1 MRWILLILCGLI
13 SAYAQAS
20 QLNNLLPPVRL
31 AVVNSFGSN
40 LSVRYFNGTVN
51 AIAKA
56 VAPRRLVVQFYDQ
69 EVFLEAAQNKGF
81 DLAIASSGLTA
92 LMTDASGAAALLTI
106 INSRTPDPNHANAGV
121 IVVRSDRDDINCL
134 TDLKGK
140 TVAVSSTKAFAGFL
154 AVMGEIQAEG
164 LNPNRLFKSVTATHK
179 PMTEL
184 VKQVV
189 NKEVDVA
196 FIASCLLENMEADG
210 VIPKGCLKVINEK
223 KDENFYCKHSTR
235 LYPGWILS
243 AQPTLD
249 SKTLRNIM
257 EALLQLPPGKEEGS
271 YWTVATDYDQM
282 NLLLQRM
289 EVRYLE
295 DRTIGWM
302 LNYYRWY
309 FIVGCGALLLI
320 ILNWAYLAFA
330 VRRKTEQLRKKV
342 EENREYEREN
352 RKITERIEAL
362 EKAKSIGI
370 ISAMVAHELKQP
382 LGAINNYSEAILRQ
396 LKRGKKPAEE
406 ILTEALS
413 EIKSESQRASE
424 IVEFVRNIGRKE
436 PRQRKR
442 FNLESAVEHTIELMK
457 RLGRLNSKCTLTGAE
472 NLFVYADPLNV
483 DLVLMNLLK
492 NAEEAVRNQQN
503 AEIKVEIKNAGADAL
518 VIIEDNG
525 PDMTDDQFASL
536 RNLGQSSK
544 KDGLGLGLAIVREL
558 LEANGGSLKL
568 VRIPSGGLRCIA
580 SLPIALRIKMGLD
593 KLQEKAVVRII
604 DDDDSMRKSWRF
616 LIEGEGWTTKCYSSA
631 LRFLEEDDRN
641 ELGCVVLDVRMP
653 DMSGI
658 ELQRV
663 MMLQKNGLPIIFV
676 SGHGDID
683 MAVQALKDGATDF
696 LPKPVS
702 ADRLLTA
709 IERAVSK
716 DVERR
721 QQNQLTDEYR
731 HVFDTLTAREKM
743 VAKKVARGL
752 LNKQIADEL
761 QISEKTVQVHR
772 GAVCRKL
779 GVKSA
784 VGVASILS
792 ILHEEDSSSEDIR

>member
-1 MRWILLILCGLI
+1 MRWLLLILCGLI
-13 SAYAQAS
+13 SAYGQAS
-20 QLNNLLPPVRL
+20 ELKSLLPPVRL

-40 LSVRYFNGTVN
+40 LSVRYFNDTVN
-51 AIAKA
+51 AIARA

-69 EVFLEAAQNKGF
+69 EVFLQAAQVKGF

-92 LMTDASGAAALLTI
+92 LMTDASSASALLTV
-106 INSRTPDPNHANAGV
+106 INSRTPDPNQANGGV

-134 TDLKGK
+134 ADLKGK

-154 AVMGEIQAEG
+154 AVMGEIQSEG

-189 NKEVDVA
+189 N
-196 FIASCLLENMEADG
+196 
-210 VIPKGCLKVINEK
+210 EK

-243 AQPTLD
+243 AQPTLE
-249 SKTLRNIM
+249 SKTLRKIM

-282 NLLLQRM
+282 NLLLERM

-295 DRTIGWM
+295 DRTIGWI
-302 LNYYRWY
+302 LRYYRWY
-309 FIVGCGALLLI
+309 FIIGCGLLLLF

-330 VRRKTEQLRKKV
+330 VRRKTAQLHRKI

-406 ILTEALS
+406 ILTEAFS
-413 EIKSESQRASE
+413 EIKSESQRASD

-436 PRQRKR
+436 PRERKC
-442 FNLESAVEHTIELMK
+442 FDLEAAVSRTIRLMK
-457 RLGRLNSKCTLTGAE
+457 RLGRLNSKCTLSGAK
-472 NLFVYADPLNV
+472 NVLVFADPLNV

-492 NAEEAVRNQQN
+492 NAEEAVRNQSN

-518 VIIEDNG
+518 VIIDDNG
-525 PDMTDDQFASL
+525 PKMSDEQFASL

-568 VRIPSGGLRCIA
+568 VRIPAGGLRCIA
-580 SLPIALRIKMGLD
+580 SLPIAL
-593 KLQEKAVVRII
+593 
-604 DDDDSMRKSWRF
+604 
-616 LIEGEGWTTKCYSSA
+616 
-631 LRFLEEDDRN
+631 ED
-641 ELGCVVLDVRMP
+641 
-653 DMSGI
+653 
-658 ELQRV
+658 
-663 MMLQKNGLPIIFV
+663 KNGP
-676 SGHGDID
+676 G
-683 MAVQALKDGATDF
+683 
-696 LPKPVS
+696 
-702 ADRLLTA
+702 
-709 IERAVSK
+709 
-716 DVERR
+716 
-721 QQNQLTDEYR
+721 
-731 HVFDTLTAREKM
+731 
-743 VAKKVARGL
+743 
-752 LNKQIADEL
+752 
-761 QISEKTVQVHR
+761 
-772 GAVCRKL
+772 
-779 GVKSA
+779 
-784 VGVASILS
+784 
-792 ILHEEDSSSEDIR
+792 

>member
-1 MRWILLILCGLI
+1 MRWLLLILCGLI
-13 SAYAQAS
+13 SAYGQAS
-20 QLNNLLPPVRL
+20 ELKSLLPPVRL

-40 LSVRYFNGTVN
+40 LSVRYFNDTVN
-51 AIAKA
+51 AIARA

-69 EVFLEAAQNKGF
+69 EVFLQAAQVKGF

-92 LMTDASGAAALLTI
+92 LMTDASSASVLLTV
-106 INSRTPDPNHANAGV
+106 INSRTPDPNQANGGV

-134 TDLKGK
+134 ADLKGK

-154 AVMGEIQAEG
+154 AVMGEIQSEG

-189 NKEVDVA
+189 N
-196 FIASCLLENMEADG
+196 
-210 VIPKGCLKVINEK
+210 EK

-243 AQPTLD
+243 AQPTLE
-249 SKTLRNIM
+249 SKTLRKIM

-406 ILTEALS
+406 ILTEAFS
-413 EIKSESQRASE
+413 EIKSESQRASD

-436 PRQRKR
+436 PRERKC
-442 FNLESAVEHTIELMK
+442 FDLEAAVSRTIRLMK
-457 RLGRLNSKCTLTGAE
+457 RLGRLNSKCTLSGAK
-472 NLFVYADPLNV
+472 NVLVFADPLNV

-492 NAEEAVRNQQN
+492 NAEEAVRNQSN

-518 VIIEDNG
+518 VIIDDNG
-525 PDMTDDQFASL
+525 PKMSDEQFASL

-568 VRIPSGGLRCIA
+568 VRIPAGGLRCIA
-580 SLPIALRIKMGLD
+580 SLPIAL
-593 KLQEKAVVRII
+593 
-604 DDDDSMRKSWRF
+604 
-616 LIEGEGWTTKCYSSA
+616 
-631 LRFLEEDDRN
+631 ED
-641 ELGCVVLDVRMP
+641 
-653 DMSGI
+653 
-658 ELQRV
+658 
-663 MMLQKNGLPIIFV
+663 KNGP
-676 SGHGDID
+676 G
-683 MAVQALKDGATDF
+683 
-696 LPKPVS
+696 
-702 ADRLLTA
+702 
-709 IERAVSK
+709 
-716 DVERR
+716 
-721 QQNQLTDEYR
+721 
-731 HVFDTLTAREKM
+731 
-743 VAKKVARGL
+743 
-752 LNKQIADEL
+752 
-761 QISEKTVQVHR
+761 
-772 GAVCRKL
+772 
-779 GVKSA
+779 
-784 VGVASILS
+784 
-792 ILHEEDSSSEDIR
+792 

>member
-1 MRWILLILCGLI
+1 MRWLLLILCGLI
-13 SAYAQAS
+13 SAYGQAS
-20 QLNNLLPPVRL
+20 ELKSLLPPVRL

-40 LSVRYFNGTVN
+40 LSVRYFNDTVN
-51 AIAKA
+51 AIARA

-69 EVFLEAAQNKGF
+69 EVFLQAAQVKGF

-92 LMTDASGAAALLTI
+92 LMTDASSASALLTV
-106 INSRTPDPNHANAGV
+106 INSRTPDPNQANGGV
-121 IVVRSDRDDINCL
+121 IVVRSDREDINCL
-134 TDLKGK
+134 ADLKGK

-154 AVMGEIQAEG
+154 AVMGEIQSEG

-210 VIPKGCLKVINEK
+210 VIPKGQRE

-243 AQPTLD
+243 AQPTLE
-249 SKTLRNIM
+249 SKTLRKIM

-282 NLLLQRM
+282 NLLLERM

-295 DRTIGWM
+295 DRTIGWI
-302 LNYYRWY
+302 LRYYRWY
-309 FIVGCGALLLI
+309 FIIGCGLLLLF

-330 VRRKTEQLRKKV
+330 VRRKTAQLHRKI

-406 ILTEALS
+406 ILTEAFS
-413 EIKSESQRASE
+413 EIKSESQRASD

-436 PRQRKR
+436 PRERKC
-442 FNLESAVEHTIELMK
+442 FDLEAAVSRTIRLMK
-457 RLGRLNSKCTLTGAE
+457 RLGRLNSKCTLSGAK
-472 NLFVYADPLNV
+472 NVLVFADPLNV

-492 NAEEAVRNQQN
+492 NAEEAVRNQSN

-518 VIIEDNG
+518 VIIDDNG
-525 PDMTDDQFASL
+525 PKMSDEQFASL

-568 VRIPSGGLRCIA
+568 VRIPAGGLRCIA
-580 SLPIALRIKMGLD
+580 SLPIAL
-593 KLQEKAVVRII
+593 
-604 DDDDSMRKSWRF
+604 
-616 LIEGEGWTTKCYSSA
+616 
-631 LRFLEEDDRN
+631 ED
-641 ELGCVVLDVRMP
+641 
-653 DMSGI
+653 
-658 ELQRV
+658 
-663 MMLQKNGLPIIFV
+663 KNGP
-676 SGHGDID
+676 G
-683 MAVQALKDGATDF
+683 
-696 LPKPVS
+696 
-702 ADRLLTA
+702 
-709 IERAVSK
+709 
-716 DVERR
+716 
-721 QQNQLTDEYR
+721 
-731 HVFDTLTAREKM
+731 
-743 VAKKVARGL
+743 
-752 LNKQIADEL
+752 
-761 QISEKTVQVHR
+761 
-772 GAVCRKL
+772 
-779 GVKSA
+779 
-784 VGVASILS
+784 
-792 ILHEEDSSSEDIR
+792 

>member
-1 MRWILLILCGLI
+1 MRWLLLILCGLI
-13 SAYAQAS
+13 SAYGQAS
-20 QLNNLLPPVRL
+20 ELKSLLPPVRL

-40 LSVRYFNGTVN
+40 LSVRYFNDTVN
-51 AIAKA
+51 AIARA

-69 EVFLEAAQNKGF
+69 EVFLQAAQVKGF

-92 LMTDASGAAALLTI
+92 LMTDASSASALLTV
-106 INSRTPDPNHANAGV
+106 INSRTPDPNQANGGV
-121 IVVRSDRDDINCL
+121 IVVRSDREDINCL
-134 TDLKGK
+134 ADLKGK

-154 AVMGEIQAEG
+154 AVMGEIQSEG

-184 VKQVV
+184 V

-210 VIPKGCLKVINEK
+210 VIPKGCLKVVNEK

-243 AQPTLD
+243 ALPTLE
-249 SKTLRNIM
+249 SKTLRKIM

-282 NLLLQRM
+282 NLLLERM

-295 DRTIGWM
+295 DRTIGWI
-302 LNYYRWY
+302 LRYYRWY
-309 FIVGCGALLLI
+309 FIIGCGLLLLF

-330 VRRKTEQLRKKV
+330 VRRKTAQLHRKI

-406 ILTEALS
+406 ILTEAFS
-413 EIKSESQRASE
+413 EIKSESQRVSD

-436 PRQRKR
+436 PRERKC
-442 FNLESAVEHTIELMK
+442 FDLEAAVSRTIRLMK
-457 RLGRLNSKCTLTGAE
+457 RLGRLNSKCTLSGAK
-472 NLFVYADPLNV
+472 NVLVFADPLNV

-492 NAEEAVRNQQN
+492 NAEEAVRNQSN

-518 VIIEDNG
+518 VIIDDNG
-525 PDMTDDQFASL
+525 PKMSDEQFASL

-568 VRIPSGGLRCIA
+568 VRIPAGGLRCIA
-580 SLPIALRIKMGLD
+580 SLPIAL
-593 KLQEKAVVRII
+593 
-604 DDDDSMRKSWRF
+604 
-616 LIEGEGWTTKCYSSA
+616 
-631 LRFLEEDDRN
+631 ED
-641 ELGCVVLDVRMP
+641 
-653 DMSGI
+653 
-658 ELQRV
+658 
-663 MMLQKNGLPIIFV
+663 KNGP
-676 SGHGDID
+676 G
-683 MAVQALKDGATDF
+683 
-696 LPKPVS
+696 
-702 ADRLLTA
+702 
-709 IERAVSK
+709 
-716 DVERR
+716 
-721 QQNQLTDEYR
+721 
-731 HVFDTLTAREKM
+731 
-743 VAKKVARGL
+743 
-752 LNKQIADEL
+752 
-761 QISEKTVQVHR
+761 
-772 GAVCRKL
+772 
-779 GVKSA
+779 
-784 VGVASILS
+784 
-792 ILHEEDSSSEDIR
+792 

>member
-1 MRWILLILCGLI
+1 MCGLI

-69 EVFLEAAQNKGF
+69 EVFLEAAQNKEF

-134 TDLKGK
+134 ADLKGK

-309 FIVGCGALLLI
+309 FIVGCGASLI
-320 ILNWAYLAFA
+320 GAYLAFA

-342 EENREYEREN
+342 EENREYEREK

-580 SLPIALRIKMGLD
+580 SLPIAL
-593 KLQEKAVVRII
+593 
-604 DDDDSMRKSWRF
+604 
-616 LIEGEGWTTKCYSSA
+616 
-631 LRFLEEDDRN
+631 ED
-641 ELGCVVLDVRMP
+641 
-653 DMSGI
+653 
-658 ELQRV
+658 
-663 MMLQKNGLPIIFV
+663 
-676 SGHGDID
+676 
-683 MAVQALKDGATDF
+683 KDG
-696 LPKPVS
+696 P
-702 ADRLLTA
+702 
-709 IERAVSK
+709 
-716 DVERR
+716 
-721 QQNQLTDEYR
+721 
-731 HVFDTLTAREKM
+731 
-743 VAKKVARGL
+743 G
-752 LNKQIADEL
+752 
-761 QISEKTVQVHR
+761 
-772 GAVCRKL
+772 
-779 GVKSA
+779 
-784 VGVASILS
+784 
-792 ILHEEDSSSEDIR
+792 

>member
-1 MRWILLILCGLI
+1 MCGLI

-134 TDLKGK
+134 ADLKGK

-210 VIPKGCLKVINEK
+210 VIPKGCFKVINEK
-223 KDENFYCKHSTR
+223 KDENFYCKHST
-235 LYPGWILS
+235 
-243 AQPTLD
+243 
-249 SKTLRNIM
+249 
-257 EALLQLPPGKEEGS
+257 
-271 YWTVATDYDQM
+271 
-282 NLLLQRM
+282 
-289 EVRYLE
+289 
-295 DRTIGWM
+295 
-302 LNYYRWY
+302 
-309 FIVGCGALLLI
+309 
-320 ILNWAYLAFA
+320 
-330 VRRKTEQLRKKV
+330 
-342 EENREYEREN
+342 
-352 RKITERIEAL
+352 
-362 EKAKSIGI
+362 
-370 ISAMVAHELKQP
+370 
-382 LGAINNYSEAILRQ
+382 
-396 LKRGKKPAEE
+396 
-406 ILTEALS
+406 
-413 EIKSESQRASE
+413 
-424 IVEFVRNIGRKE
+424 
-436 PRQRKR
+436 
-442 FNLESAVEHTIELMK
+442 
-457 RLGRLNSKCTLTGAE
+457 LNSKCTLTGAE

-580 SLPIALRIKMGLD
+580 SLPIAL
-593 KLQEKAVVRII
+593 
-604 DDDDSMRKSWRF
+604 
-616 LIEGEGWTTKCYSSA
+616 
-631 LRFLEEDDRN
+631 ED
-641 ELGCVVLDVRMP
+641 
-653 DMSGI
+653 
-658 ELQRV
+658 
-663 MMLQKNGLPIIFV
+663 
-676 SGHGDID
+676 
-683 MAVQALKDGATDF
+683 KDG
-696 LPKPVS
+696 P
-702 ADRLLTA
+702 
-709 IERAVSK
+709 
-716 DVERR
+716 
-721 QQNQLTDEYR
+721 
-731 HVFDTLTAREKM
+731 
-743 VAKKVARGL
+743 G
-752 LNKQIADEL
+752 
-761 QISEKTVQVHR
+761 
-772 GAVCRKL
+772 
-779 GVKSA
+779 
-784 VGVASILS
+784 
-792 ILHEEDSSSEDIR
+792 

>member
-1 MRWILLILCGLI
+1 MCGLI

-20 QLNNLLPPVRL
+20 QLNNLLPPGRL

-69 EVFLEAAQNKGF
+69 EVFLEAAQNKEF

-134 TDLKGK
+134 ADLKGK

-320 ILNWAYLAFA
+320 IFNWAYLAFA

-580 SLPIALRIKMGLD
+580 SLPIAL
-593 KLQEKAVVRII
+593 
-604 DDDDSMRKSWRF
+604 
-616 LIEGEGWTTKCYSSA
+616 
-631 LRFLEEDDRN
+631 ED
-641 ELGCVVLDVRMP
+641 
-653 DMSGI
+653 
-658 ELQRV
+658 
-663 MMLQKNGLPIIFV
+663 
-676 SGHGDID
+676 
-683 MAVQALKDGATDF
+683 KDG
-696 LPKPVS
+696 P
-702 ADRLLTA
+702 
-709 IERAVSK
+709 
-716 DVERR
+716 
-721 QQNQLTDEYR
+721 
-731 HVFDTLTAREKM
+731 
-743 VAKKVARGL
+743 G
-752 LNKQIADEL
+752 
-761 QISEKTVQVHR
+761 
-772 GAVCRKL
+772 
-779 GVKSA
+779 
-784 VGVASILS
+784 
-792 ILHEEDSSSEDIR
+792 

>member
-1 MRWILLILCGLI
+1 MCGLI

-134 TDLKGK
+134 ADLKGK

-223 KDENFYCKHSTR
+223 KDENFYCKRSTR

-330 VRRKTEQLRKKV
+330 FRRKTEQLRKKV

-580 SLPIALRIKMGLD
+580 SLPIAL
-593 KLQEKAVVRII
+593 
-604 DDDDSMRKSWRF
+604 
-616 LIEGEGWTTKCYSSA
+616 
-631 LRFLEEDDRN
+631 ED
-641 ELGCVVLDVRMP
+641 
-653 DMSGI
+653 
-658 ELQRV
+658 
-663 MMLQKNGLPIIFV
+663 
-676 SGHGDID
+676 
-683 MAVQALKDGATDF
+683 KDG
-696 LPKPVS
+696 P
-702 ADRLLTA
+702 
-709 IERAVSK
+709 
-716 DVERR
+716 
-721 QQNQLTDEYR
+721 
-731 HVFDTLTAREKM
+731 
-743 VAKKVARGL
+743 G
-752 LNKQIADEL
+752 
-761 QISEKTVQVHR
+761 
-772 GAVCRKL
+772 
-779 GVKSA
+779 
-784 VGVASILS
+784 
-792 ILHEEDSSSEDIR
+792 

>member
-134 TDLKGK
+134 ADLKGK

-235 LYPGWILS
+235 LY
-243 AQPTLD
+243 
-249 SKTLRNIM
+249 
-257 EALLQLPPGKEEGS
+257 PGKEEGS

-503 AEIKVEIKNAGADAL
+503 AEIKVGIKNAGADAL

-580 SLPIALRIKMGLD
+580 SLPIAL
-593 KLQEKAVVRII
+593 
-604 DDDDSMRKSWRF
+604 
-616 LIEGEGWTTKCYSSA
+616 
-631 LRFLEEDDRN
+631 ED
-641 ELGCVVLDVRMP
+641 
-653 DMSGI
+653 
-658 ELQRV
+658 
-663 MMLQKNGLPIIFV
+663 
-676 SGHGDID
+676 
-683 MAVQALKDGATDF
+683 KDG
-696 LPKPVS
+696 P
-702 ADRLLTA
+702 
-709 IERAVSK
+709 
-716 DVERR
+716 
-721 QQNQLTDEYR
+721 
-731 HVFDTLTAREKM
+731 
-743 VAKKVARGL
+743 G
-752 LNKQIADEL
+752 
-761 QISEKTVQVHR
+761 
-772 GAVCRKL
+772 
-779 GVKSA
+779 
-784 VGVASILS
+784 
-792 ILHEEDSSSEDIR
+792 

>member
-1 MRWILLILCGLI
+1 MCGLI

-69 EVFLEAAQNKGF
+69 EVFLEAAQNKEF

-121 IVVRSDRDDINCL
+121 IVVRSDRDDIN
-134 TDLKGK
+134 
-140 TVAVSSTKAFAGFL
+140 
-154 AVMGEIQAEG
+154 
-164 LNPNRLFKSVTATHK
+164 
-179 PMTEL
+179 
-184 VKQVV
+184 
-189 NKEVDVA
+189 
-196 FIASCLLENMEADG
+196 
-210 VIPKGCLKVINEK
+210 
-223 KDENFYCKHSTR
+223 
-235 LYPGWILS
+235 
-243 AQPTLD
+243 
-249 SKTLRNIM
+249 
-257 EALLQLPPGKEEGS
+257 
-271 YWTVATDYDQM
+271 
-282 NLLLQRM
+282 
-289 EVRYLE
+289 
-295 DRTIGWM
+295 
-302 LNYYRWY
+302 YRWY

-580 SLPIALRIKMGLD
+580 SLPIAL
-593 KLQEKAVVRII
+593 
-604 DDDDSMRKSWRF
+604 
-616 LIEGEGWTTKCYSSA
+616 
-631 LRFLEEDDRN
+631 ED
-641 ELGCVVLDVRMP
+641 
-653 DMSGI
+653 
-658 ELQRV
+658 
-663 MMLQKNGLPIIFV
+663 
-676 SGHGDID
+676 
-683 MAVQALKDGATDF
+683 KDG
-696 LPKPVS
+696 P
-702 ADRLLTA
+702 
-709 IERAVSK
+709 
-716 DVERR
+716 
-721 QQNQLTDEYR
+721 
-731 HVFDTLTAREKM
+731 
-743 VAKKVARGL
+743 G
-752 LNKQIADEL
+752 
-761 QISEKTVQVHR
+761 
-772 GAVCRKL
+772 
-779 GVKSA
+779 
-784 VGVASILS
+784 
-792 ILHEEDSSSEDIR
+792 

>member
-1 MRWILLILCGLI
+1 MCGLI

-69 EVFLEAAQNKGF
+69 EVFLEAAQNKEF

-134 TDLKGK
+134 ADLKGK

-210 VIPKGCLKVINEK
+210 VIPKGSLKVINEK

-302 LNYYRWY
+302 LNYSRWY

-320 ILNWAYLAFA
+320 ILNWAYLSFA

-396 LKRGKKPAEE
+396 LTRGKKPAEE

-424 IVEFVRNIGRKE
+424 IGEFVRNIGRKE

-580 SLPIALRIKMGLD
+580 SLPIAL
-593 KLQEKAVVRII
+593 
-604 DDDDSMRKSWRF
+604 
-616 LIEGEGWTTKCYSSA
+616 
-631 LRFLEEDDRN
+631 ED
-641 ELGCVVLDVRMP
+641 
-653 DMSGI
+653 
-658 ELQRV
+658 
-663 MMLQKNGLPIIFV
+663 
-676 SGHGDID
+676 
-683 MAVQALKDGATDF
+683 KDG
-696 LPKPVS
+696 P
-702 ADRLLTA
+702 
-709 IERAVSK
+709 
-716 DVERR
+716 
-721 QQNQLTDEYR
+721 
-731 HVFDTLTAREKM
+731 
-743 VAKKVARGL
+743 G
-752 LNKQIADEL
+752 
-761 QISEKTVQVHR
+761 
-772 GAVCRKL
+772 
-779 GVKSA
+779 
-784 VGVASILS
+784 
-792 ILHEEDSSSEDIR
+792 

>member
-1 MRWILLILCGLI
+1 MCGLI

-134 TDLKGK
+134 ADLKGK

-320 ILNWAYLAFA
+320 ILNWAHLAFA

-503 AEIKVEIKNAGADAL
+503 AEIKVGIKNAGADAL

-580 SLPIALRIKMGLD
+580 SLPIAL
-593 KLQEKAVVRII
+593 
-604 DDDDSMRKSWRF
+604 
-616 LIEGEGWTTKCYSSA
+616 
-631 LRFLEEDDRN
+631 ED
-641 ELGCVVLDVRMP
+641 
-653 DMSGI
+653 
-658 ELQRV
+658 
-663 MMLQKNGLPIIFV
+663 
-676 SGHGDID
+676 
-683 MAVQALKDGATDF
+683 KDG
-696 LPKPVS
+696 P
-702 ADRLLTA
+702 
-709 IERAVSK
+709 
-716 DVERR
+716 
-721 QQNQLTDEYR
+721 
-731 HVFDTLTAREKM
+731 
-743 VAKKVARGL
+743 G
-752 LNKQIADEL
+752 
-761 QISEKTVQVHR
+761 
-772 GAVCRKL
+772 
-779 GVKSA
+779 
-784 VGVASILS
+784 
-792 ILHEEDSSSEDIR
+792 

>member
-1 MRWILLILCGLI
+1 MCGLI

-69 EVFLEAAQNKGF
+69 EVFLEAAQNKEF

-134 TDLKGK
+134 ADLKGK

-330 VRRKTEQLRKKV
+330 VGRKTEQLRKKV

-457 RLGRLNSKCTLTGAE
+457 RLGHLNSKCTLTGAE

-580 SLPIALRIKMGLD
+580 SLPIAL
-593 KLQEKAVVRII
+593 
-604 DDDDSMRKSWRF
+604 
-616 LIEGEGWTTKCYSSA
+616 
-631 LRFLEEDDRN
+631 ED
-641 ELGCVVLDVRMP
+641 
-653 DMSGI
+653 
-658 ELQRV
+658 
-663 MMLQKNGLPIIFV
+663 
-676 SGHGDID
+676 
-683 MAVQALKDGATDF
+683 KDG
-696 LPKPVS
+696 P
-702 ADRLLTA
+702 
-709 IERAVSK
+709 
-716 DVERR
+716 
-721 QQNQLTDEYR
+721 
-731 HVFDTLTAREKM
+731 
-743 VAKKVARGL
+743 G
-752 LNKQIADEL
+752 
-761 QISEKTVQVHR
+761 
-772 GAVCRKL
+772 
-779 GVKSA
+779 
-784 VGVASILS
+784 
-792 ILHEEDSSSEDIR
+792 

>member
-1 MRWILLILCGLI
+1 MCGLI

-69 EVFLEAAQNKGF
+69 EVFLEAAQNKEF
-81 DLAIASSGLTA
+81 
-92 LMTDASGAAALLTI
+92 
-106 INSRTPDPNHANAGV
+106 
-121 IVVRSDRDDINCL
+121 
-134 TDLKGK
+134 
-140 TVAVSSTKAFAGFL
+140 
-154 AVMGEIQAEG
+154 
-164 LNPNRLFKSVTATHK
+164 
-179 PMTEL
+179 
-184 VKQVV
+184 
-189 NKEVDVA
+189 DVA

-309 FIVGCGALLLI
+309 FIVGCGASLI
-320 ILNWAYLAFA
+320 GAYLAFA

-580 SLPIALRIKMGLD
+580 SLPIAL
-593 KLQEKAVVRII
+593 
-604 DDDDSMRKSWRF
+604 
-616 LIEGEGWTTKCYSSA
+616 
-631 LRFLEEDDRN
+631 ED
-641 ELGCVVLDVRMP
+641 
-653 DMSGI
+653 
-658 ELQRV
+658 
-663 MMLQKNGLPIIFV
+663 
-676 SGHGDID
+676 
-683 MAVQALKDGATDF
+683 KDG
-696 LPKPVS
+696 P
-702 ADRLLTA
+702 
-709 IERAVSK
+709 
-716 DVERR
+716 
-721 QQNQLTDEYR
+721 
-731 HVFDTLTAREKM
+731 
-743 VAKKVARGL
+743 G
-752 LNKQIADEL
+752 
-761 QISEKTVQVHR
+761 
-772 GAVCRKL
+772 
-779 GVKSA
+779 
-784 VGVASILS
+784 
-792 ILHEEDSSSEDIR
+792 

>member
-69 EVFLEAAQNKGF
+69 EVFLEAAQNKEF

-106 INSRTPDPNHANAGV
+106 INSRTPVSSLFEATEMTSIAW
-121 IVVRSDRDDINCL
+121 L
-134 TDLKGK
+134 TSKGK

-580 SLPIALRIKMGLD
+580 SLPIAL
-593 KLQEKAVVRII
+593 
-604 DDDDSMRKSWRF
+604 
-616 LIEGEGWTTKCYSSA
+616 
-631 LRFLEEDDRN
+631 ED
-641 ELGCVVLDVRMP
+641 
-653 DMSGI
+653 
-658 ELQRV
+658 
-663 MMLQKNGLPIIFV
+663 
-676 SGHGDID
+676 
-683 MAVQALKDGATDF
+683 KDG
-696 LPKPVS
+696 P
-702 ADRLLTA
+702 
-709 IERAVSK
+709 
-716 DVERR
+716 
-721 QQNQLTDEYR
+721 
-731 HVFDTLTAREKM
+731 
-743 VAKKVARGL
+743 G
-752 LNKQIADEL
+752 
-761 QISEKTVQVHR
+761 
-772 GAVCRKL
+772 
-779 GVKSA
+779 
-784 VGVASILS
+784 
-792 ILHEEDSSSEDIR
+792 

>member
-1 MRWILLILCGLI
+1 MCGLI

-134 TDLKGK
+134 ADLKGK

-243 AQPTLD
+243 AQPTLN
-249 SKTLRNIM
+249 SKTLRKIM

-320 ILNWAYLAFA
+320 ILNWAYLTFA

-580 SLPIALRIKMGLD
+580 SLPIAL
-593 KLQEKAVVRII
+593 
-604 DDDDSMRKSWRF
+604 
-616 LIEGEGWTTKCYSSA
+616 
-631 LRFLEEDDRN
+631 ED
-641 ELGCVVLDVRMP
+641 
-653 DMSGI
+653 
-658 ELQRV
+658 
-663 MMLQKNGLPIIFV
+663 
-676 SGHGDID
+676 
-683 MAVQALKDGATDF
+683 KDG
-696 LPKPVS
+696 P
-702 ADRLLTA
+702 
-709 IERAVSK
+709 
-716 DVERR
+716 
-721 QQNQLTDEYR
+721 
-731 HVFDTLTAREKM
+731 
-743 VAKKVARGL
+743 G
-752 LNKQIADEL
+752 
-761 QISEKTVQVHR
+761 
-772 GAVCRKL
+772 
-779 GVKSA
+779 
-784 VGVASILS
+784 
-792 ILHEEDSSSEDIR
+792 

>member
-1 MRWILLILCGLI
+1 MRWLLLILCGLI
-13 SAYAQAS
+13 SAYGQAS
-20 QLNNLLPPVRL
+20 ELKSLLPPVRL

-40 LSVRYFNGTVN
+40 LSVRYFNDTVN
-51 AIAKA
+51 AIARA

-69 EVFLEAAQNKGF
+69 EVFLQAAQVKGF

-92 LMTDASGAAALLTI
+92 LMTDASSASALLTV
-106 INSRTPDPNHANAGV
+106 INSRTPDPNQANGGV

-134 TDLKGK
+134 ADLKGK

-154 AVMGEIQAEG
+154 AVMGEIQSEG

-189 NKEVDVA
+189 N
-196 FIASCLLENMEADG
+196 
-210 VIPKGCLKVINEK
+210 EK

-243 AQPTLD
+243 AQPTLE
-249 SKTLRNIM
+249 SKTLRKIM

-352 RKITERIEAL
+352 RKITDRIEAL

-406 ILTEALS
+406 ILTEAFS
-413 EIKSESQRASE
+413 EIKSESQRASD

-436 PRQRKR
+436 PRERKC
-442 FNLESAVEHTIELMK
+442 FDLEAAVSRTIRLMK
-457 RLGRLNSKCTLTGAE
+457 RLGRLNSKCTLSGAK
-472 NLFVYADPLNV
+472 NVLVFADPLNV

-492 NAEEAVRNQQN
+492 NAEEAVRNQSN

-518 VIIEDNG
+518 VIIDDNG
-525 PDMTDDQFASL
+525 PKMSDEQFASL

-568 VRIPSGGLRCIA
+568 VRIPAGGLRCIA
-580 SLPIALRIKMGLD
+580 SLPIAL
-593 KLQEKAVVRII
+593 
-604 DDDDSMRKSWRF
+604 
-616 LIEGEGWTTKCYSSA
+616 
-631 LRFLEEDDRN
+631 ED
-641 ELGCVVLDVRMP
+641 
-653 DMSGI
+653 
-658 ELQRV
+658 
-663 MMLQKNGLPIIFV
+663 KNGP
-676 SGHGDID
+676 G
-683 MAVQALKDGATDF
+683 
-696 LPKPVS
+696 
-702 ADRLLTA
+702 
-709 IERAVSK
+709 
-716 DVERR
+716 
-721 QQNQLTDEYR
+721 
-731 HVFDTLTAREKM
+731 
-743 VAKKVARGL
+743 
-752 LNKQIADEL
+752 
-761 QISEKTVQVHR
+761 
-772 GAVCRKL
+772 
-779 GVKSA
+779 
-784 VGVASILS
+784 
-792 ILHEEDSSSEDIR
+792 

>member
-1 MRWILLILCGLI
+1 MRWLLLILCGLI
-13 SAYAQAS
+13 SAYGQAS
-20 QLNNLLPPVRL
+20 ELKSLLPPVRL

-40 LSVRYFNGTVN
+40 LSVRYFNDTVN
-51 AIAKA
+51 AIARA

-69 EVFLEAAQNKGF
+69 EVFLQAAQVKGF
-81 DLAIASSGLTA
+81 DLAIVSSGLTA
-92 LMTDASGAAALLTI
+92 LMTDASSASALLTV
-106 INSRTPDPNHANAGV
+106 INSRTPDPNQANGGV

-134 TDLKGK
+134 ADLKGK

-154 AVMGEIQAEG
+154 AVMGEIQSEG

-210 VIPKGCLKVINEK
+210 VIPKGCLKVVNEK

-243 AQPTLD
+243 AQPTLE
-249 SKTLRNIM
+249 SKTLRKIM

-282 NLLLQRM
+282 NLLLERM

-295 DRTIGWM
+295 DRM
-302 LNYYRWY
+302 RYYRWY
-309 FIVGCGALLLI
+309 FIIGCGLLLLF

-330 VRRKTEQLRKKV
+330 VRRKTTQLHRKI

-406 ILTEALS
+406 ILTEAFS
-413 EIKSESQRASE
+413 EIKSESQRASD

-436 PRQRKR
+436 PRERKC
-442 FNLESAVEHTIELMK
+442 FDLEAAVSRTIRLMK
-457 RLGRLNSKCTLTGAE
+457 RLGRLNSKCTLSGAK
-472 NLFVYADPLNV
+472 NVLVFADPLNV

-492 NAEEAVRNQQN
+492 NAEEAVRNQSN

-518 VIIEDNG
+518 VIIDDNG
-525 PDMTDDQFASL
+525 PKMSDEQFASL

-568 VRIPSGGLRCIA
+568 VRIPAGGLRCIA
-580 SLPIALRIKMGLD
+580 SLPIAL
-593 KLQEKAVVRII
+593 
-604 DDDDSMRKSWRF
+604 
-616 LIEGEGWTTKCYSSA
+616 
-631 LRFLEEDDRN
+631 ED
-641 ELGCVVLDVRMP
+641 
-653 DMSGI
+653 
-658 ELQRV
+658 
-663 MMLQKNGLPIIFV
+663 KNGP
-676 SGHGDID
+676 G
-683 MAVQALKDGATDF
+683 
-696 LPKPVS
+696 
-702 ADRLLTA
+702 
-709 IERAVSK
+709 
-716 DVERR
+716 
-721 QQNQLTDEYR
+721 
-731 HVFDTLTAREKM
+731 
-743 VAKKVARGL
+743 
-752 LNKQIADEL
+752 
-761 QISEKTVQVHR
+761 
-772 GAVCRKL
+772 
-779 GVKSA
+779 
-784 VGVASILS
+784 
-792 ILHEEDSSSEDIR
+792 

>member
-51 AIAKA
+51 AIAKV

-134 TDLKGK
+134 ADLKGK

-243 AQPTLD
+243 AQPTLN
-249 SKTLRNIM
+249 SKTLRKIM

-309 FIVGCGALLLI
+309 FIVGCGA

-457 RLGRLNSKCTLTGAE
+457 RLGRLNSKCTLTGAG

-580 SLPIALRIKMGLD
+580 SLPIAL
-593 KLQEKAVVRII
+593 
-604 DDDDSMRKSWRF
+604 
-616 LIEGEGWTTKCYSSA
+616 
-631 LRFLEEDDRN
+631 ED
-641 ELGCVVLDVRMP
+641 
-653 DMSGI
+653 
-658 ELQRV
+658 
-663 MMLQKNGLPIIFV
+663 
-676 SGHGDID
+676 
-683 MAVQALKDGATDF
+683 KDG
-696 LPKPVS
+696 P
-702 ADRLLTA
+702 
-709 IERAVSK
+709 
-716 DVERR
+716 
-721 QQNQLTDEYR
+721 
-731 HVFDTLTAREKM
+731 
-743 VAKKVARGL
+743 G
-752 LNKQIADEL
+752 
-761 QISEKTVQVHR
+761 
-772 GAVCRKL
+772 
-779 GVKSA
+779 
-784 VGVASILS
+784 
-792 ILHEEDSSSEDIR
+792 

>member
-1 MRWILLILCGLI
+1 MCGLI

-106 INSRTPDPNHANAGV
+106 INSRTPVSSLFEATEMTSIAW
-121 IVVRSDRDDINCL
+121 L
-134 TDLKGK
+134 TLKGK

-243 AQPTLD
+243 AQPTLN
-249 SKTLRNIM
+249 SKTLRKIM

-580 SLPIALRIKMGLD
+580 SLPIAL
-593 KLQEKAVVRII
+593 
-604 DDDDSMRKSWRF
+604 
-616 LIEGEGWTTKCYSSA
+616 
-631 LRFLEEDDRN
+631 ED
-641 ELGCVVLDVRMP
+641 
-653 DMSGI
+653 
-658 ELQRV
+658 
-663 MMLQKNGLPIIFV
+663 
-676 SGHGDID
+676 
-683 MAVQALKDGATDF
+683 KDG
-696 LPKPVS
+696 P
-702 ADRLLTA
+702 
-709 IERAVSK
+709 
-716 DVERR
+716 
-721 QQNQLTDEYR
+721 
-731 HVFDTLTAREKM
+731 
-743 VAKKVARGL
+743 G
-752 LNKQIADEL
+752 
-761 QISEKTVQVHR
+761 
-772 GAVCRKL
+772 
-779 GVKSA
+779 
-784 VGVASILS
+784 
-792 ILHEEDSSSEDIR
+792 

>member
-1 MRWILLILCGLI
+1 MNFWAEILNRFKMRWILLILCGLI
-13 SAYAQAS
+13 SAYAQAAAS
-20 QLNNLLPPVRL
+20 C
-31 AVVNSFGSN
+31 ANSFGSN

-134 TDLKGK
+134 ADLKGK

-580 SLPIALRIKMGLD
+580 SLPIKMGLD

>member
-1 MRWILLILCGLI
+1 MCGLI

-69 EVFLEAAQNKGF
+69 EVFLEAAQNKEF

-134 TDLKGK
+134 ADLKGK

-249 SKTLRNIM
+249 SKTLRNIR

-309 FIVGCGALLLI
+309 FIVGCGASLI
-320 ILNWAYLAFA
+320 GAYLAFA

-492 NAEEAVRNQQN
+492 TAEEAVRNQQN

-580 SLPIALRIKMGLD
+580 SLPIAL
-593 KLQEKAVVRII
+593 
-604 DDDDSMRKSWRF
+604 
-616 LIEGEGWTTKCYSSA
+616 
-631 LRFLEEDDRN
+631 ED
-641 ELGCVVLDVRMP
+641 
-653 DMSGI
+653 
-658 ELQRV
+658 
-663 MMLQKNGLPIIFV
+663 
-676 SGHGDID
+676 
-683 MAVQALKDGATDF
+683 KDG
-696 LPKPVS
+696 P
-702 ADRLLTA
+702 
-709 IERAVSK
+709 
-716 DVERR
+716 
-721 QQNQLTDEYR
+721 
-731 HVFDTLTAREKM
+731 
-743 VAKKVARGL
+743 G
-752 LNKQIADEL
+752 
-761 QISEKTVQVHR
+761 
-772 GAVCRKL
+772 
-779 GVKSA
+779 
-784 VGVASILS
+784 
-792 ILHEEDSSSEDIR
+792 

>member
-1 MRWILLILCGLI
+1 MRWLLLILCGLI
-13 SAYAQAS
+13 SAYGQAS
-20 QLNNLLPPVRL
+20 ELKSLLPPVRL

-40 LSVRYFNGTVN
+40 LSVRYFNDTVN
-51 AIAKA
+51 AIARA

-69 EVFLEAAQNKGF
+69 EVFLQAAQVKGF

-92 LMTDASGAAALLTI
+92 LMTDASSASALLTV
-106 INSRTPDPNHANAGV
+106 INSRTPDPNQANGGV
-121 IVVRSDRDDINCL
+121 IVVRSDREDINCL
-134 TDLKGK
+134 ADLKGK

-154 AVMGEIQAEG
+154 AVMGEIQSEG
-164 LNPNRLFKSVTATHK
+164 LNPNRLLKSVTATHK

-210 VIPKGCLKVINEK
+210 VIPKGCLKVVNEK

-243 AQPTLD
+243 AQPTLE
-249 SKTLRNIM
+249 SKTLRKIM

-282 NLLLQRM
+282 NLLLERSQIF
-289 EVRYLE
+289 E
-295 DRTIGWM
+295 DRTIGWI
-302 LNYYRWY
+302 LRYYRWY
-309 FIVGCGALLLI
+309 FIIGCGLLLLF

-330 VRRKTEQLRKKV
+330 VRRKTAQLHRKI

-406 ILTEALS
+406 ILTEAFS
-413 EIKSESQRASE
+413 EIKSESQRASD

-436 PRQRKR
+436 PRERKC
-442 FNLESAVEHTIELMK
+442 FDLEAAVSRTIRLMK
-457 RLGRLNSKCTLTGAE
+457 RLGRLNSKCTLSGAK
-472 NLFVYADPLNV
+472 NVLVFADPLNV

-492 NAEEAVRNQQN
+492 NAEEAVRNQSN

-518 VIIEDNG
+518 VIIDDNG
-525 PDMTDDQFASL
+525 PKMSDEQFASL

-568 VRIPSGGLRCIA
+568 VRIPAGGLRCIA
-580 SLPIALRIKMGLD
+580 SLPIAL
-593 KLQEKAVVRII
+593 
-604 DDDDSMRKSWRF
+604 
-616 LIEGEGWTTKCYSSA
+616 
-631 LRFLEEDDRN
+631 ED
-641 ELGCVVLDVRMP
+641 
-653 DMSGI
+653 
-658 ELQRV
+658 
-663 MMLQKNGLPIIFV
+663 KNGP
-676 SGHGDID
+676 G
-683 MAVQALKDGATDF
+683 
-696 LPKPVS
+696 
-702 ADRLLTA
+702 
-709 IERAVSK
+709 
-716 DVERR
+716 
-721 QQNQLTDEYR
+721 
-731 HVFDTLTAREKM
+731 
-743 VAKKVARGL
+743 
-752 LNKQIADEL
+752 
-761 QISEKTVQVHR
+761 
-772 GAVCRKL
+772 
-779 GVKSA
+779 
-784 VGVASILS
+784 
-792 ILHEEDSSSEDIR
+792 

>member
-1 MRWILLILCGLI
+1 MRWLLLILCGLI
-13 SAYAQAS
+13 SAYGQAS
-20 QLNNLLPPVRL
+20 ELKSLLPPVRL

-40 LSVRYFNGTVN
+40 LSVRYFNDTVN
-51 AIAKA
+51 AIARA

-69 EVFLEAAQNKGF
+69 EVFLQAAQVKGF

-92 LMTDASGAAALLTI
+92 LMTDASSASALLTV
-106 INSRTPDPNHANAGV
+106 INSRTPDPNQANGGV

-134 TDLKGK
+134 ADLKGK

-154 AVMGEIQAEG
+154 AVMGEIQSEG

-189 NKEVDVA
+189 N
-196 FIASCLLENMEADG
+196 
-210 VIPKGCLKVINEK
+210 EK

-243 AQPTLD
+243 AQPTLE
-249 SKTLRNIM
+249 SKTLRKIM

-406 ILTEALS
+406 ILTEAFS
-413 EIKSESQRASE
+413 EIKSESQRASD

-436 PRQRKR
+436 PRERKC
-442 FNLESAVEHTIELMK
+442 FDLEAAVSRTIRLMK
-457 RLGRLNSKCTLTGAE
+457 RLGRLNSKCTLSGAK
-472 NLFVYADPLNV
+472 NVLVFADPLNV

-492 NAEEAVRNQQN
+492 NAEEAVRNQSN

-518 VIIEDNG
+518 VIIDDNG
-525 PDMTDDQFASL
+525 PKMSDEQFASL
-536 RNLGQSSK
+536 
-544 KDGLGLGLAIVREL
+544 D
-558 LEANGGSLKL
+558 
-568 VRIPSGGLRCIA
+568 
-580 SLPIALRIKMGLD
+580 
-593 KLQEKAVVRII
+593 
-604 DDDDSMRKSWRF
+604 RKS
-616 LIEGEGWTTKCYSSA
+616 
-631 LRFLEEDDRN
+631 
-641 ELGCVVLDVRMP
+641 VV
-653 DMSGI
+653 
-658 ELQRV
+658 
-663 MMLQKNGLPIIFV
+663 
-676 SGHGDID
+676 
-683 MAVQALKDGATDF
+683 
-696 LPKPVS
+696 
-702 ADRLLTA
+702 
-709 IERAVSK
+709 
-716 DVERR
+716 
-721 QQNQLTDEYR
+721 
-731 HVFDTLTAREKM
+731 
-743 VAKKVARGL
+743 
-752 LNKQIADEL
+752 
-761 QISEKTVQVHR
+761 
-772 GAVCRKL
+772 
-779 GVKSA
+779 
-784 VGVASILS
+784 
-792 ILHEEDSSSEDIR
+792 

>member
-1 MRWILLILCGLI
+1 MCGLI

-69 EVFLEAAQNKGF
+69 EVFLEAAQNKEF

-134 TDLKGK
+134 ADLKGK

-320 ILNWAYLAFA
+320 IFNWAYLAFA

-580 SLPIALRIKMGLD
+580 SLPIAL
-593 KLQEKAVVRII
+593 
-604 DDDDSMRKSWRF
+604 
-616 LIEGEGWTTKCYSSA
+616 
-631 LRFLEEDDRN
+631 ED
-641 ELGCVVLDVRMP
+641 
-653 DMSGI
+653 
-658 ELQRV
+658 
-663 MMLQKNGLPIIFV
+663 
-676 SGHGDID
+676 
-683 MAVQALKDGATDF
+683 KDG
-696 LPKPVS
+696 P
-702 ADRLLTA
+702 
-709 IERAVSK
+709 
-716 DVERR
+716 
-721 QQNQLTDEYR
+721 
-731 HVFDTLTAREKM
+731 
-743 VAKKVARGL
+743 G
-752 LNKQIADEL
+752 
-761 QISEKTVQVHR
+761 
-772 GAVCRKL
+772 
-779 GVKSA
+779 
-784 VGVASILS
+784 
-792 ILHEEDSSSEDIR
+792 

>member
-1 MRWILLILCGLI
+1 MCGLI

-134 TDLKGK
+134 ADLKGK

-243 AQPTLD
+243 AQPTLN
-249 SKTLRNIM
+249 SKTLRKIM

-309 FIVGCGALLLI
+309 FIVGCGALLPI

-457 RLGRLNSKCTLTGAE
+457 RLGRLNSKCTLTGAG

-580 SLPIALRIKMGLD
+580 SLPIAL
-593 KLQEKAVVRII
+593 
-604 DDDDSMRKSWRF
+604 
-616 LIEGEGWTTKCYSSA
+616 
-631 LRFLEEDDRN
+631 ED
-641 ELGCVVLDVRMP
+641 
-653 DMSGI
+653 
-658 ELQRV
+658 
-663 MMLQKNGLPIIFV
+663 
-676 SGHGDID
+676 
-683 MAVQALKDGATDF
+683 KDG
-696 LPKPVS
+696 P
-702 ADRLLTA
+702 
-709 IERAVSK
+709 
-716 DVERR
+716 
-721 QQNQLTDEYR
+721 
-731 HVFDTLTAREKM
+731 
-743 VAKKVARGL
+743 G
-752 LNKQIADEL
+752 
-761 QISEKTVQVHR
+761 
-772 GAVCRKL
+772 
-779 GVKSA
+779 
-784 VGVASILS
+784 
-792 ILHEEDSSSEDIR
+792 

>member
-1 MRWILLILCGLI
+1 MRWLLLILCGLI
-13 SAYAQAS
+13 SAYGQAS
-20 QLNNLLPPVRL
+20 ELKSLLPPVRL

-40 LSVRYFNGTVN
+40 LSVRYFNDTVN
-51 AIAKA
+51 AIARA

-69 EVFLEAAQNKGF
+69 EVFLQAAQVKGF

-92 LMTDASGAAALLTI
+92 LMTDASSASALLTV
-106 INSRTPDPNHANAGV
+106 INSRTPDPNQANGGV

-134 TDLKGK
+134 ADLKGK

-154 AVMGEIQAEG
+154 AVMGEIQSEG

-189 NKEVDVA
+189 NKEVEVA

-210 VIPKGCLKVINEK
+210 VIPKGCLKVVNEK

-243 AQPTLD
+243 AQPTLE
-249 SKTLRNIM
+249 SKTLRKIM

-406 ILTEALS
+406 ILTEAFS
-413 EIKSESQRASE
+413 EIKSESQRASD
-424 IVEFVRNIGRKE
+424 IVEFVRNIGRKR
-436 PRQRKR
+436 PRERKC
-442 FNLESAVEHTIELMK
+442 FDLEAAVSRTIRLMK
-457 RLGRLNSKCTLTGAE
+457 RLGRLNSKCTLSGAK
-472 NLFVYADPLNV
+472 NVLVFADPLNV

-492 NAEEAVRNQQN
+492 NAEEAVRNQSN

-518 VIIEDNG
+518 VIIDDNG
-525 PDMTDDQFASL
+525 PKMSDEQFASL

-568 VRIPSGGLRCIA
+568 VRIPAGGLRCIA
-580 SLPIALRIKMGLD
+580 SLPIAL
-593 KLQEKAVVRII
+593 
-604 DDDDSMRKSWRF
+604 
-616 LIEGEGWTTKCYSSA
+616 
-631 LRFLEEDDRN
+631 ED
-641 ELGCVVLDVRMP
+641 
-653 DMSGI
+653 
-658 ELQRV
+658 
-663 MMLQKNGLPIIFV
+663 KNGP
-676 SGHGDID
+676 G
-683 MAVQALKDGATDF
+683 
-696 LPKPVS
+696 
-702 ADRLLTA
+702 
-709 IERAVSK
+709 
-716 DVERR
+716 
-721 QQNQLTDEYR
+721 
-731 HVFDTLTAREKM
+731 
-743 VAKKVARGL
+743 
-752 LNKQIADEL
+752 
-761 QISEKTVQVHR
+761 
-772 GAVCRKL
+772 
-779 GVKSA
+779 
-784 VGVASILS
+784 
-792 ILHEEDSSSEDIR
+792 